1 MERLYEI
8 RDELKQLDFHSYNS
22 LGVVEQYFRCRL
34 WVDLSRAC
42 FTSDLL
48 GISIIPC
55 IWTVSYMV
63 YFCVW
68 SHSEH
73 GFTLHNMHC

>member
-42 FTSDLL
+42 LNPSDRVSFVKS
-48 GISIIPC
+48 ISS
-55 IWTVSYMV
+55 TKLS
-63 YFCVW
+63 FQ
-68 SHSEH
+68 
-73 GFTLHNMHC
+73 

>member
-42 FTSDLL
+42 LFTKTNIRIVADN
-48 GISIIPC
+48 
-55 IWTVSYMV
+55 
-63 YFCVW
+63 F
-68 SHSEH
+68 
-73 GFTLHNMHC
+73 FT

>member
-42 FTSDLL
+42 LVFH
-48 GISIIPC
+48 
-55 IWTVSYMV
+55 Y
-63 YFCVW
+63 
-68 SHSEH
+68 
-73 GFTLHNMHC
+73 TLATFEALR

>member
-42 FTSDLL
+42 FNRRMRRVGDN
-48 GISIIPC
+48 C
-55 IWTVSYMV
+55 FHF
-63 YFCVW
+63 YFKSKIHAKCY
-68 SHSEH
+68 
-73 GFTLHNMHC
+73 

>member
-42 FTSDLL
+42 SFLMTRYLNT
-48 GISIIPC
+48 I
-55 IWTVSYMV
+55 T
-63 YFCVW
+63 
-68 SHSEH
+68 
-73 GFTLHNMHC
+73 

>member
-42 FTSDLL
+42 FNLSRKFLKSKYPVSLL
-48 GISIIPC
+48 R
-55 IWTVSYMV
+55 
-63 YFCVW
+63 FKR
-68 SHSEH
+68 
-73 GFTLHNMHC
+73 

>member
-42 FTSDLL
+42 LFQILL
-48 GISIIPC
+48 FRHRRCQDEKPC
-55 IWTVSYMV
+55 SQKPAGEV
-63 YFCVW
+63 
-68 SHSEH
+68 
-73 GFTLHNMHC
+73 

>member
-42 FTSDLL
+42 FL
-48 GISIIPC
+48 I
-55 IWTVSYMV
+55 
-63 YFCVW
+63 
-68 SHSEH
+68 
-73 GFTLHNMHC
+73 